1 MEELTLAIRELMYLG
16 VTADEIIKKI
26 DGIYKERSVQS

>member
-16 VTADEIIKKI
+16 ISADEIRKKI
-26 DGIYKERSVQS
+26 DEIYGERSVQS